1 MAAEL
6 DVIMKSLEKL
16 EGVLS
21 ATSEKADGELKSL
34 GKVSADTKAALDN
47 LGIQQREFADRLTAL
62 EQKGVQTAPAEPLDN
77 SWGAQL
83 VKASSFGDFVG
94 GRAQKCR
101 VEVKNTLTG
110 SDTNVAP
117 DRRPGIVPGAFQ
129 MLTIEGLLN
138 STTTT
143 SNAVE
148 FNHDWDMPIGKWD
161 VAREDDHGLWVEGTL
176 TPGLSLSEDVKAA
189 LGHGTIDGL
198 SIGGYLKRGDYE
210 ETEEGRRITKW
221 TSLMEVSPVVF
232 PADASARIDLS
243 SVKSGDMLA
252 LIDGIESVRDFEHF
266 LRDAGGLTKGA
277 ALALTARAK
286 EVLTARDS
294 QPEPTDVKALAQVA
308 ERLQRMTAA
317 FR

>member
-1 MAAEL
+1 ML
-6 DVIMKSLEKL
+6 VRKTLSLSNVSLKMDGATGQFAGYASVFG
-16 EGVLS
+16 GVDS
-21 ATSEKADGELKSL
+21 YG
-34 GKVSADTKAALDN
+34 DT
-47 LGIQQREFADRLTAL
+47 I
-62 EQKGVQTAPAEPLDN
+62 
-77 SWGAQL
+77 
-83 VKASSFGDFVG
+83 VK
-94 GRAQKCR
+94 
-101 VEVKNTLTG
+101 
-110 SDTNVAP
+110 
-117 DRRPGIVPGAFQ
+117 GAF
-129 MLTIEGLLN
+129 LDTLRTNGLPKM
-138 STTTT
+138 
-143 SNAVE
+143 
-148 FNHDWDMPIGKWD
+148 FWNHDWDMPIGKWD
-161 VAREDDHGLWVEGTL
+161 IAREDDHGLWVEGTL

-189 LGHGTIDGL
+189 LSHGTIDGL

-243 SVKSGDMLA
+243 SVKSGEMLA

-286 EVLTARDS
+286 EVLCAGEP
-294 QPEPTDVKALAQVA
+294 QPGPTDAKALAQVA